1 MKITFEV
8 DSKNES
14 DTLLK
19 LLNLSKAEALERA
32 NTAALQYLHKANLD
46 KTLSD
51 ETKNLAIETI
61 NLMESYKW
69 NNIL

>member
-19 LLNLSKAEALERA
+19 LLNLSKAESLERA
-32 NTAALQYLHKANLD
+32 NTAALQYLYKASTD
-46 KTLSD
+46 KTLPD
-51 ETKNLAIETI
+51 ESKNLAIETI
-61 NLMESYKW
+61 NLMESYK
-69 NNIL
+69 